1 MKAEENKTIS
11 CAYCKDEIQGR
22 PTRQD
27 KELFCTVECADKASG
42 HGTEEPEEY
51 FDESDLEGLY
61 EEE

>member
-1 MKAEENKTIS
+1 MKAKENRSVS
-11 CAYCKDEIQGR
+11 CAYCKEKIQNR

-27 KELFCTVECADKASG
+27 DEYFCSVQCADKASG
-42 HGTEEPEEY
+42 LGSEEPEEY